1 MEDAIATLFCLCFV
15 RNGSRVL
22 YLRCQPKFAKAG
34 VCQRSWTWGGLAG
47 QATTSV
53 HRGMVLSHPS
63 THSLRCFC
71 LRLKC
76 WRYMFYISRLKRGQR
91 LCPG

>member
-22 YLRCQPKFAKAG
+22 YLRCQPKFERAG
-34 VCQRSWTWGGLAG
+34 VCQRSSTWIELAG

-63 THSLRCFC
+63 THS
-71 LRLKC
+71 
-76 WRYMFYISRLKRGQR
+76 
-91 LCPG
+91 